1 MTLRVAINGFGR
13 IGRPFFRLVFG
24 DPRIEIVAINDLL
37 DSKTFAHL
45 LKYDSTF
52 GKYDRDVSYDENN
65 LIVDGKRIK
74 LYASADPGLLPW
86 KELAVDI
93 VLESTGR
100 FSTMEKASAHIRAGA
115 KKVVLSAPAKGDMPT
130 FVYGVNHTEYDPGVH
145 TVVSNA
151 SCTTNALAPA
161 AMVMDKVFG
170 IVSGMMSTVH
180 AYTNDQSILDKAH
193 KDLRRART
201 AGTSIIPTTT
211 GAAKAV
217 ALVLP
222 QLKGKLNGFSMRV
235 PVQDGSI
242 VDLNLLLSRKV
253 TEQEVNVALKAASEN
268 ELKGVLGYNEEPLV
282 SVDYI
287 GNSNS
292 GVIDALST
300 MVVNGNM
307 VKIVIWYDN
316 EYGYSNRLKDLIL
329 YMGER
334 S

>member
-1 MTLRVAINGFGR
+1 MTLKVAINGFGR
-13 IGRPFFRLVFG
+13 IGRLIFRLAFG
-24 DPRIEIVAINDLL
+24 DPRIEIVAINITRE
-37 DSKTFAHL
+37 SKIFAHL

-52 GKYDRDVSYDENN
+52 GRYDREVTYDDNH
-65 LIVDGKRIK
+65 LFVDGKKIK
-74 LYASADPGLLPW
+74 LYSLADPALLPW

-100 FSTMEKASAHIRAGA
+100 FNTIEKASAHIQAGA
-115 KKVVLSAPAKGDMPT
+115 KRVVLSAPAKGEMPT
-130 FVYGVNHTEYDPGVH
+130 FVFGVNHTDYDSARH

-151 SCTTNALAPA
+151 SCTTNALAPT
-161 AMVMDKVFG
+161 AMVMDQAFG
-170 IVSGMMSTVH
+170 IISGMMSTVH
-180 AYTNDQSILDKAH
+180 AYTNDQSILDKSH

-201 AGTSIIPTTT
+201 AGASIIPTTT
-211 GAAKAV
+211 GAAKAI

-222 QLKGKLNGFSMRV
+222 QLKDKLNGFSMRV
-235 PVQDGSI
+235 PTPDASI
-242 VDLNLLLSRKV
+242 VDLNLLLSRVV
-253 TEQEVNVALKAASEN
+253 TAEEVNAALKTAAEG
-268 ELKGVLGYNEEPLV
+268 EMKGILGYCEEPLV

-307 VKIVIWYDN
+307 VKVVVWYDN